1 MALPSSGP
9 ISMNDMNTD
18 RGIPSGTEISL
29 SVAGSA
35 YGVSYTTD
43 GTNDLQFLEFYGKF
57 VGSTTTTTT
66 TTTAAP
72 FYTYSLNATPGEPD
86 GASAC
91 AAWALG
97 TTTYYS
103 AQSSI
108 TTGTSLYTTQAG
120 IGNPLFAI
128 PNGYRSNGTSY
139 WNFISGSA
147 TGVGSICIPTTYY
160 ILDACDGVS
169 EQITTNVVPPLTS
182 QRYID
187 GISGIYYYY
196 TNMTTTTPSS
206 INTTIQVVSGQ
217 TGCPTAPTTTT
228 TSTTTAGPTY
238 NYYTLQLCGTTDE
251 STVRTTTN
259 LTNET
264 VVKISGVC
272 YTVLNNTAEPN
283 TNNVV
288 IDDTY
293 INCATCN
300 ASTTTTTAAPET
312 TTTTSTTTA
321 APTTTTT
328 TSTTTAAPTTTTTTS
343 TTTAGPTFN
352 YYTLVLC
359 GSGNPGDQSTVRT
372 TTNLD
377 NGNVVKISGVC
388 YTVLNNTA
396 EPNTF
401 GVVIEETYND
411 CTTCNASTTTT
422 TAAPETTT
430 TTSTTTAA
438 PTTTTTSTT
447 TAAPTT
453 TTTSTTTTTT
463 TAAPETTTT
472 TTTTTIAPTLSM
484 TISQGCTGYLG
495 TGYINITGV
504 TGGSGNYT
512 YHIGESIDFSNET
525 AYNLNSSASGLS
537 NGNYYVGVYD
547 TTNNIYI
554 SEVRNISCEVAPTT
568 TTSTTTAAPTTTTTT
583 STTTTTTT
591 AAPETTTT
599 TTTTAAPET
608 TTTTTTTVGPTY
620 YYNNAYRNTCGGENP
635 CTDDGVVVV
644 LRSTQPL
651 SNLSWYSNGTK
662 SYQPYESASG
672 PSYDYLD
679 IDIYFDTQADSCE
692 GACNNYNNL
701 V

>member
-264 VVKISGVC
+264 
-272 YTVLNNTAEPN
+272 
-283 TNNVV
+283 
-288 IDDTY
+288 
-293 INCATCN
+293 
-300 ASTTTTTAAPET
+300 
-312 TTTTSTTTA
+312 
-321 APTTTTT
+321 
-328 TSTTTAAPTTTTTTS
+328 
-343 TTTAGPTFN
+343 
-352 YYTLVLC
+352 
-359 GSGNPGDQSTVRT
+359 
-372 TTNLD
+372 
-377 NGNVVKISGVC
+377 VVKISGVC